1 MRILDEN
8 NIKLTEEQINLELG
22 YLRPESII
30 SIHHEA
36 IEETKEVGHYE
47 VIAEY
52 PNGGKDVKWVIDV
65 PGVEAKEAWDEY
77 EDIQRYVLY
86 TEEQLAAKEAERK
99 AKEEDALLK
108 VQLRQFAEN
117 AVTWDE
123 LAARMSKWFGRD
135 FSQQGALDAV

>member
-8 NIKLTEEQINLELG
+8 NIELTEEQINLELG

-47 VIAEY
+47 IRAEY
-52 PNGGKDVKWVIDV
+52 PNGGKDVAWIIDV
-65 PGVEAKEAWDEY
+65 PGMEAKEAWDEY
-77 EDIQRYVLY
+77 VDIQRYVLY
-86 TEEQLAAKEAERK
+86 TEEELAARDAEKK
-99 AKEEDALLK
+99 AKEEEATLNA
-108 VQLRQFAEN
+108 QLRRLAEN

-123 LAARMSKWFGRD
+123 LAN
-135 FSQQGALDAV
+135 ALKEGVNSI

>member
-8 NIKLTEEQINLELG
+8 NIELAEEEVNLELG

-52 PNGGKDVKWVIDV
+52 PNGGKDVAWIIDV
-65 PGVEAKEAWDEY
+65 PGSEAKEAWDEY

-86 TEEQLAAKEAERK
+86 TEEELAAREAEKK
-99 AKEEDALLK
+99 AKEEEAMLNAR
-108 VQLRQFAEN
+108 LRQVAAN
-117 AVTWDE
+117 AITWDE
-123 LAARMSKWFGRD
+123 LAN
-135 FSQQGALDAV
+135 ALKEGVNSI

>member
-8 NIKLTEEQINLELG
+8 NIELTEEQINLELG

-52 PNGGKDVKWVIDV
+52 PNGGKDVIWVIDV
-65 PGVEAKEAWDEY
+65 PGIEAKEAWDEY

-86 TEEQLAAKEAERK
+86 TEEELAARDAEKK
-99 AKEEDALLK
+99 AKEEETMLNA
-108 VQLRQFAEN
+108 QLRRIAAN

-123 LAARMSKWFGRD
+123 LAEAFKKGVNSI
-135 FSQQGALDAV
+135 

>member
-1 MRILDEN
+1 MRILNQNDIE
-8 NIKLTEEQINLELG
+8 LTEEEVNLEIG
-22 YLRPESII
+22 YLKPESIV
-30 SIHHEA
+30 SIHHDATEA
-36 IEETKEVGHYE
+36 VEEVGHYE
-47 VIAEY
+47 DVVQY

-99 AKEEDALLK
+99 AKEEEAKLNA
-108 VQLRQFAEN
+108 QLRQLAAN

-123 LAARMSKWFGRD
+123 LAARMSKWFGRE
-135 FSQQGALDAV
+135 FSL

>member
-8 NIKLTEEQINLELG
+8 NIELTKEEVNLELG
-22 YLRPESII
+22 YLKPESII

-36 IEETKEVGHYE
+36 TKEVKAVGHYE

-52 PNGGKDVKWVIDV
+52 PNGGRDVAWIIDV

-77 EDIQRYVLY
+77 EDIQRYILY
-86 TEEQLAAKEAERK
+86 TEEQLATKEEERK
-99 AKEEDALLK
+99 AKEEEEAF
-108 VQLRQFAEN
+108 QLRLRQLAST

-123 LAARMSKWFGRD
+123 LVN
-135 FSQQGALDAV
+135 ALKEGVNSI

>member
-8 NIKLTEEQINLELG
+8 NIELTEEQINLELG
-22 YLRPESII
+22 YLKPESII

-52 PNGGKDVKWVIDV
+52 PNGGKDVTWVIDV
-65 PGVEAKEAWDEY
+65 PGTEAKEAWDEY
-77 EDIQRYVLY
+77 EDIQRYILY
-86 TEEQLAAKEAERK
+86 TEEELVAKETEKK
-99 AKEEDALLK
+99 AKEEEAMLNA
-108 VQLRQFAEN
+108 QLQRLAEN

-123 LAARMSKWFGRD
+123 LAE
-135 FSQQGALDAV
+135 ALKKGVNSI

>member
-8 NIKLTEEQINLELG
+8 NIELTEEQINLELG

-30 SIHHEA
+30 SIHHKA
-36 IEETKEVGHYE
+36 VEEVKEVGHYE
-47 VIAEY
+47 IIAEY

-65 PGVEAKEAWDEY
+65 PHEDAKEAWDEY
-77 EDIQRYVLY
+77 EDIQRYILY

-99 AKEEDALLK
+99 AKEEEEAF
-108 VQLRQFAEN
+108 QLRLRQLVST

-123 LAARMSKWFGRD
+123 LVN
-135 FSQQGALDAV
+135 ALKEGVNSI

>member
-8 NIKLTEEQINLELG
+8 NIELAEEEVNLELG

-36 IEETKEVGHYE
+36 VEEVKEVGRYE

-52 PNGGKDVKWVIDV
+52 PNGGKDVAWIIDV
-65 PGVEAKEAWDEY
+65 PGTEAKEAWDEY

-86 TEEQLAAKEAERK
+86 TEEELAAKEAEKK
-99 AKEEDALLK
+99 AKEEEAKLNA
-108 VQLRQFAEN
+108 QLRRLAEN

-123 LAARMSKWFGRD
+123 LAN
-135 FSQQGALDAV
+135 ALKEGVNSI

>member
-8 NIKLTEEQINLELG
+8 NIELTEEQINLELG

-30 SIHHEA
+30 SIHHKA
-36 IEETKEVGHYE
+36 VEEVKEVGHYE

-52 PNGGKDVKWVIDV
+52 PNGGKDVIWVIDV
-65 PGVEAKEAWDEY
+65 PGIEAKEAWDEY

-86 TEEQLAAKEAERK
+86 TEEELTAKEAEKK
-99 AKEEDALLK
+99 AKEEEAKLNAR
-108 VQLRQFAEN
+108 LRQVAAN

-123 LAARMSKWFGRD
+123 LAE
-135 FSQQGALDAV
+135 ALKKGVNSI

>member
-8 NIKLTEEQINLELG
+8 NIELAEEEVNLELG

-36 IEETKEVGHYE
+36 TEEVKEVGHYE

-52 PNGGKDVKWVIDV
+52 PNGGRDVAWIIDI
-65 PGVEAKEAWDEY
+65 PGIEAKEAWDEY

-86 TEEQLAAKEAERK
+86 TEEELAARDAEKK
-99 AKEEDALLK
+99 AKEEEAMLNA
-108 VQLRQFAEN
+108 QLRRLAEN

-123 LAARMSKWFGRD
+123 LVE
-135 FSQQGALDAV
+135 ALKKGVNSI

>member
-8 NIKLTEEQINLELG
+8 NIELTEEQINLELG

-52 PNGGKDVKWVIDV
+52 PNGGKDVVWIIDV
-65 PGVEAKEAWDEY
+65 PGTEAKEAWDEY

-86 TEEQLAAKEAERK
+86 TEEELAARDAEKK
-99 AKEEDALLK
+99 AKEEEAMLNA
-108 VQLRQFAEN
+108 QLRRLAEN

-123 LAARMSKWFGRD
+123 LAEAFKKGVNSI
-135 FSQQGALDAV
+135 

>member
-8 NIKLTEEQINLELG
+8 NIELAEEEVNLELG

-52 PNGGKDVKWVIDV
+52 PNGGKDVAWIIDV
-65 PGVEAKEAWDEY
+65 PGTEAKEAWDEY
-77 EDIQRYVLY
+77 ENIQRYVLY
-86 TEEQLAAKEAERK
+86 TEEELAARDAEKK
-99 AKEEDALLK
+99 AKEEEAMLNA
-108 VQLRQFAEN
+108 QLRRLAEN

-123 LAARMSKWFGRD
+123 LAN
-135 FSQQGALDAV
+135 ALKEGVNSI

>member
-8 NIKLTEEQINLELG
+8 NIELTEDQINLELG
-22 YLRPESII
+22 YLQLETII
-30 SIHHEA
+30 SEHHEA

-52 PNGGKDVKWVIDV
+52 PNGGKDVAWVIDV
-65 PGVEAKEAWDEY
+65 PGTEAKEAWDEY

-86 TEEQLAAKEAERK
+86 TEEELAAKEAEKK
-99 AKEEDALLK
+99 AKEEEAKLN
-108 VQLRQFAEN
+108 VQLRQLAEN

-123 LAARMSKWFGRD
+123 LAE
-135 FSQQGALDAV
+135 ALKKGVNSI

>member
-8 NIKLTEEQINLELG
+8 NIELTEEQINLELG

-36 IEETKEVGHYE
+36 TEEVKEVGHYE

-52 PNGGKDVKWVIDV
+52 PNGGKDVAWIIDV
-65 PGVEAKEAWDEY
+65 PGTEAKEAWDEY
-77 EDIQRYVLY
+77 ENIQRYVLY
-86 TEEQLAAKEAERK
+86 TEEELAARDAEKK
-99 AKEEDALLK
+99 AKEEEAMLNA
-108 VQLRQFAEN
+108 QLRRLAEN

-123 LAARMSKWFGRD
+123 LAN
-135 FSQQGALDAV
+135 ALKEGVNSI

>member
-8 NIKLTEEQINLELG
+8 NIELTEEQINLKLG

-52 PNGGKDVKWVIDV
+52 PNGGKDVAWIIDV
-65 PGVEAKEAWDEY
+65 PGTEAKEAWDEY

-86 TEEQLAAKEAERK
+86 TEEELAAKEAEKK
-99 AKEEDALLK
+99 AKEEEAMLNA
-108 VQLRQFAEN
+108 QLRRLVEN

-123 LAARMSKWFGRD
+123 LAE
-135 FSQQGALDAV
+135 ALKKGVNSI

>member
-8 NIKLTEEQINLELG
+8 NIELTEEQINLELG

-30 SIHHEA
+30 FIHHEA
-36 IEETKEVGHYE
+36 IEEIKEVGHYE

-52 PNGGKDVKWVIDV
+52 PNGGKDVIWVIDV
-65 PGVEAKEAWDEY
+65 PGIEAKEAWDEY

-86 TEEQLAAKEAERK
+86 IEEELAAKEAEKK
-99 AKEEDALLK
+99 AKEEEAKLNA
-108 VQLRQFAEN
+108 QLRRLAEN

-123 LAARMSKWFGRD
+123 LVE
-135 FSQQGALDAV
+135 ALKKGVNSI

>member
-8 NIKLTEEQINLELG
+8 NIELTEEQINLELG

-30 SIHHEA
+30 SIHHKA
-36 IEETKEVGHYE
+36 VEEVKEVGHYE

-52 PNGGKDVKWVIDV
+52 PNGGKDVIWVIDV
-65 PGVEAKEAWDEY
+65 PGIEAKEAWDEY

-86 TEEQLAAKEAERK
+86 TEEELVARDAEKK
-99 AKEEDALLK
+99 AKEEEAKLNA
-108 VQLRQFAEN
+108 QLRQVAAN

-123 LAARMSKWFGRD
+123 LAE
-135 FSQQGALDAV
+135 ALKKGVNSI

>member
-8 NIKLTEEQINLELG
+8 NIKLTEDQINLELG

-36 IEETKEVGHYE
+36 TEETKEVGHYE

-52 PNGGKDVKWVIDV
+52 PNGGKDVAWIIDV
-65 PGVEAKEAWDEY
+65 PGTEAKDAWDEY

-86 TEEQLAAKEAERK
+86 TEEELAARDAEKK
-99 AKEEDALLK
+99 AKEEEAMLNA
-108 VQLRQFAEN
+108 QLRQVAVN

-123 LAARMSKWFGRD
+123 LVE
-135 FSQQGALDAV
+135 ALKKGVNSI

>member
-8 NIKLTEEQINLELG
+8 NIELTEDQINLELG
-22 YLRPESII
+22 YLKPESII

-36 IEETKEVGHYE
+36 TKEVKEVGHYE
-47 VIAEY
+47 TIAEY
-52 PNGGKDVKWVIDV
+52 PNGGKDVKWVIDI

-86 TEEQLAAKEAERK
+86 TEEELAARDAEKK
-99 AKEEDALLK
+99 AKEEEAMLNA
-108 VQLRQFAEN
+108 QLRRLAEN

-123 LAARMSKWFGRD
+123 LAN
-135 FSQQGALDAV
+135 ALKEGVNSI

>member
-8 NIKLTEEQINLELG
+8 NVERNESELDLNLGFLQ
-22 YLRPESII
+22 PESIV
-30 SIHHEA
+30 SIHHDATEA
-36 IEETKEVGHYE
+36 VEEIGHYE
-47 VIAEY
+47 TIAEY

-99 AKEEDALLK
+99 AKEEEAAFQLH
-108 VQLRQFAEN
+108 LRQLAEN
-117 AVTWDE
+117 VVTWDE

-135 FSQQGALDAV
+135 FSL

>member
-8 NIKLTEEQINLELG
+8 NIELTEEQINLELG

-30 SIHHEA
+30 SIHHKA
-36 IEETKEVGHYE
+36 VEEVKEVGHYE

-52 PNGGKDVKWVIDV
+52 PNGGKDVAWIIDV
-65 PGVEAKEAWDEY
+65 PGIEAKEAWDEY

-86 TEEQLAAKEAERK
+86 TEEELTAKEAEK
-99 AKEEDALLK
+99 KVKEEEAKLNAR
-108 VQLRQFAEN
+108 LRQVAAN

-123 LAARMSKWFGRD
+123 LAE
-135 FSQQGALDAV
+135 ALKKGVNSI

>member
-8 NIKLTEEQINLELG
+8 NVERNESELDLNLG
-22 YLRPESII
+22 YLKPESIV
-30 SIHHEA
+30 SVHHEA
-36 IEETKEVGHYE
+36 TKEVKEVGHYE

-99 AKEEDALLK
+99 AKEEEAAFQLH
-108 VQLRQFAEN
+108 LRQLAEN

-135 FSQQGALDAV
+135 FSL

>member
-8 NIKLTEEQINLELG
+8 NIELTEEQINLELG

-30 SIHHEA
+30 SIHHKA
-36 IEETKEVGHYE
+36 VEEVKEVGHYE
-47 VIAEY
+47 IIAEY

-65 PGVEAKEAWDEY
+65 PYEDAKEAWDEY
-77 EDIQRYVLY
+77 EDIQRYILY

-99 AKEEDALLK
+99 AKEEEEAF
-108 VQLRQFAEN
+108 QLRLRQLVST

-123 LAARMSKWFGRD
+123 LVN
-135 FSQQGALDAV
+135 ALKEGVNSI

>member
-8 NIKLTEEQINLELG
+8 NIELTEEEVNLELG

-36 IEETKEVGHYE
+36 VEEVKEIGHYE

-52 PNGGKDVKWVIDV
+52 PNGGKDVVWIIDV
-65 PGVEAKEAWDEY
+65 PGIETKEAWDEY

-86 TEEQLAAKEAERK
+86 TEEELAAKEAEKK
-99 AKEEDALLK
+99 AKEEEAKLNA
-108 VQLRQFAEN
+108 QLRQLAAN

-123 LAARMSKWFGRD
+123 LAE
-135 FSQQGALDAV
+135 ALKKGVNSI

>member
-1 MRILDEN
+1 MRILNQNDIE
-8 NIKLTEEQINLELG
+8 LAEEEANLELG

-36 IEETKEVGHYE
+36 TEEVKEVGHYE

-52 PNGGKDVKWVIDV
+52 PNGGKDVIWVIDV
-65 PGVEAKEAWDEY
+65 PGIEAKEAWDEY

-86 TEEQLAAKEAERK
+86 TEEELVAKEAEKK
-99 AKEEDALLK
+99 AKEEEAMLNA
-108 VQLRQFAEN
+108 QLRQIAAN

-123 LAARMSKWFGRD
+123 LAE
-135 FSQQGALDAV
+135 ALKKGVNSI